1 MAQYQFNMGGYLSKV
16 TLAPDET
23 EITLPPKTTDIL
35 THAFKNCQ
43 QLRKIVLPENLR
55 IISGCAFTGLTAL
68 EEINF
73 PDSLQEI
80 YYHAFHHCTSLK
92 KVIWG
97 KGIQEI
103 RNCVFLNCGL
113 EYIYIPETVK
123 FIDETAFHGC
133 EHIQQFDV
141 SPDNPYFRSIDGSLY
156 TKDGKIL
163 IRFACKKGQTVF
175 HIPDSVTRIRQGA
188 FFFQNPC
195 QVIIPQSVQTVD
207 KYVFEKGANLM
218 IEDANH
224 QYIKVQ
230 LSKDLHEDIMKS
242 PLFLFVKVPT
252 FESFQKLPK
261 KSQYQIAVTHYSTDP
276 EIETFLRKRI
286 VQVAKFFIEQENFEI
301 LEMLFEKG
309 FITQKNVD
317 AVLTHVIN
325 HAQETRNFEFQVA
338 VMHYRE
344 KYLGYSN
351 PEYNFKL

>member
-1 MAQYQFNMGGYLSKV
+1 
-16 TLAPDET
+16 
-23 EITLPPKTTDIL
+23 
-35 THAFKNCQ
+35 
-43 QLRKIVLPENLR
+43 
-55 IISGCAFTGLTAL
+55 
-68 EEINF
+68 
-73 PDSLQEI
+73 LQKI
-80 YYHAFHHCTSLK
+80 YYHAFNHCTSLK
-92 KVIWG
+92 KVILG

-103 RNCVFLNCGL
+103 RNCVFLDCGL
-113 EYIYIPETVK
+113 EYIYIPQTVK
-123 FIDETAFHGC
+123 FIDEMAFYGC

-163 IRFACKKGQTVF
+163 IRFACKKGQTSF
-175 HIPDSVTRIRQGA
+175 QIPNFVTRIWQGA
-188 FFFQNPC
+188 FYFENPC
-195 QVIIPQSVQTVD
+195 QIVIPQSVVTID
-207 KYVFEKGANLM
+207 NYVFEKGANLV

-230 LSKDLHEDIMKS
+230 LSKELNEDIMKS
-242 PLFLFVKVPT
+242 PLFLFAKVPT
-252 FESFQKLPK
+252 FESFQKLSK
-261 KSQYQIAVTHYSTDP
+261 EWQYQIAVTHYGTIP
-276 EIETFLRKRI
+276 EIETYLRKRV
-286 VQVAKFFIEQENFEI
+286 VQVAKFFIKLENLEV

-338 VMHYRE
+338 VMNYRE

>member
-1 MAQYQFNMGGYLSKV
+1 MAQYHFNVDALLKV
-16 TLAPDET
+16 TLEPNET
-23 EITLPPKTTDIL
+23 EITLPSQTRMIGEY
-35 THAFKNCQ
+35 AFKNCQ

-55 IISGCAFTGLTAL
+55 YIDRLTFSWCRAL

-73 PDSLQEI
+73 PDSLQDI
-80 YYHAFHHCTSLK
+80 GDHAFYHCHNLK

-97 KGIQEI
+97 KGVQEI
-103 RNCVFLNCGL
+103 ENTAFLDCGL
-113 EYIYIPETVK
+113 EYIYIPETVE

-163 IRFACKKGQTVF
+163 IRFACKKGQTSF
-175 HIPDSVTRIRQGA
+175 QIPNFVTRIWQGA
-188 FFFQNPC
+188 FYFQNPC
-195 QVIIPQSVQTVD
+195 QIVIPQSVVTID
-207 KYVFEKGANLM
+207 NYVFEKGANLM

-230 LSKDLHEDIMKS
+230 LSQDLHEDIMKS

-252 FESFQKLPK
+252 FKSFQKLPK
-261 KSQYQIAVTHYSTDP
+261 KLQYQIAVTHYGTIP

-286 VQVAKFFIEQENFEI
+286 VQVAKFFIEQENFET

-317 AVLTHVIN
+317 AVLAHVIN

-338 VMHYRE
+338 VMNYRE